1 MTHTPEMFE
10 AALTTWREWQD
21 SPWGRLRFTLAEVN
35 LAKHIPPRSRIL
47 DLAGADGGD
56 AIRLAAQ
63 GHDVTIV
70 DFAPAMLAA
79 AQDRAK
85 AHGVQVTC
93 VEADATD
100 MPDADYDVVLCH
112 NLLQYQ
118 ADPSAALKSAVRSLR
133 PNGILSVMAIN
144 RHASPL
150 LAAIRR
156 HDVADALAIVDAV
169 EELTDIFGTTINLHT
184 AESVSVVLEE
194 LGCSV
199 QAHYGIRCVNDYITD
214 DDRRHEP
221 QFYAELERLEL
232 ALTGRHPYMHTARIF
247 QLVASSR

>member
-21 SPWGRLRFTLAEVN
+21 SPWGRLRFTLAEAN

-79 AQDRAK
+79 AKQRADE
-85 AHGVQVTC
+85 AGVQITC

-133 PNGILSVMAIN
+133 PNGILSAMAIN

-150 LAAIRR
+150 TTAVREL
-156 HDVADALAIVDAV
+156 DLVGALDAV
-169 EELTDIFGTTINLHT
+169 TATEADTQTFSAKITLYT
-184 AESVSVVLEE
+184 AEEIAEVLEA
-194 LGCSV
+194 LGCEV
-199 QAHYGIRCVNDYITD
+199 RAHYGIRCVSDYITD
-214 DDRRHEP
+214 DDRKREP